1 MINNRQKNKIRTPG
15 YFIKRLRDNKY
26 GVIRMF
32 QDYGEHDPR
41 RWTVMIDPGRSSVLI
56 TCYTNKEF
64 NNDIMFEFNDGGAVF
79 PKNYSIK
86 TESIEVIV
94 QELIKRNIQ
103 PISTDSEF
111 FVDVSKNTASI
122 TPKA

>member
-1 MINNRQKNKIRTPG
+1 MQINNRQKNKIKTPG

-32 QDYGEHDPR
+32 QNYGEHDPR
-41 RWTVMIDPGRSSVLI
+41 RWTVMVDPGGASVLI

-64 NNDIMFEFNDGGAVF
+64 NNDIMFEFNDGGANF

-94 QELIKRNIQ
+94 QELVKRNIQ
-103 PISTDSEF
+103 PISTSSSF
-111 FVDVSKNTASI
+111 FVDASKETA